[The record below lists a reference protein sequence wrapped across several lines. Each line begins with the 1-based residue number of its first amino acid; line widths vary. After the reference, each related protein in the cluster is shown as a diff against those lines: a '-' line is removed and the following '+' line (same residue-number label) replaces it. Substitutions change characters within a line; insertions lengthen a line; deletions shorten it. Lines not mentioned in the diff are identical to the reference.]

1 MQTQQLA
8 RGRIDGVVRFAA
20 VVALVVGLGLIAGF
34 AWMVWYG
41 NRQHLLGGYIFIGL
55 LPFFLGLGMLFG
67 VRRMLQGEPGGA
79 AVVRAELWIPLSL
92 FATATVATLFVADPE
107 DKVPF
112 AAVFAVVTVLLTLIS
127 RLMSVAGNRLTAQR
141 MNQRQP
147 NSSAGPL

>member
-20 VVALVVGLGLIAGF
+20 VLALVVALGLIGGF

-67 VRRMLQGEPGGA
+67 VRRMLRGDPGGA
-79 AVVRAELWIPLSL
+79 AIVRAELWIPLSL
-92 FATATVATLFVADPE
+92 FAAATVATLFVADPE
-107 DKVPF
+107 DKMPF
-112 AAVFAVVTVLLTLIS
+112 AAFFAVVTVLLTLIS
-127 RLMSVAGNRLTAQR
+127 RLMSVAENRLTGQPPS
-141 MNQRQP
+141 QRQP
-147 NSSAGPL
+147 NSGTGPL